1 MSGTLKIASTTFAT
15 NPSNSKV
22 EIDDAVSGKGIC
34 KAWVNFNGTVSMTV
48 DSSYGPNA
56 PPADYSSPN
65 PIRASFN
72 VDYIID
78 RGTGTYD
85 VHFETA
91 MPDTNYAVN
100 LTSATGS
107 APVGSTNGRPYA
119 PFHGT
124 PSPTSLRIYVSG
136 ASGGV
141 NTDPSLTNRNYISVS
156 IFGS

>member
-1 MSGTLKIASTTFAT
+1 MSGTLKIAGTTLAT

-22 EIDDAVSGKGIC
+22 VIDDAVSGKGIA
-34 KAWVNFNGTVSMTV
+34 KAWVNFNGT
-48 DSSYGPNA
+48 NA
-56 PPADYSSPN
+56 FNPN
-65 PIRASFN
+65 PSTSAIRASHN
-72 VDYIID
+72 VSSILQN
-78 RGTGTYD
+78 GTGDYT
-85 VHFETA
+85 VNFETA

-124 PSPTSLRIYVSG
+124 PSSTSLRIYVSG
-136 ASGGV
+136 ASGGS